1 VSTEARPVTVN
12 DEVEVRRAS
21 KKFVPSPDEE
31 DIGNIRRTVPTRIRA
46 VKAAAI
52 D

>member
-1 VSTEARPVTVN
+1 VK

-21 KKFVPSPDEE
+21 KKFVASPEAEE
-31 DIGNIRRTVPTRIRA
+31 IGNIRSTVPITIRA